1 MKTFPTSAVWC
12 LGILFISVS
21 LITTG
26 SSEVQ
31 VVGPADPVDALAG
44 DDIILPCSLKP
55 KASAETMIVRWTR
68 LNLTTENVH
77 LYRDGRDSNEDQSP
91 SYRGRTSMF
100 NEELKN
106 GNVSLK
112 LTRVTLSDAG
122 SYMCFIP
129 TLTSQVKETTVQL
142 LVGAVSQP
150 VTSIIGTKGGGVV
163 LKCES
168 GGWFPEPEME
178 WLDSSGTILPADGP
192 PERHRDPEGL
202 YTVRRHVTVNQTDT
216 NRFTC
221 RVNQTEINHLK
232 ETEIHVPDDV
242 FPKSHVGLIVGLLA
256 AAVVVLTASAGGV
269 YWWRKHMKEKEQRQR
284 LEERRDALFVTR
296 HKDHLIHMVSKGKS
310 IASELHQKDLIPDE
324 MNSQISAARTS
335 QDQMRLLFL
344 ALEEAEDTTRVKSAF
359 YRILLDLEPDV
370 VKDLEEQRQRLEE
383 LRDALF
389 VTRHKDH
396 LIHMV
401 SKGKSIASELHQKDL
416 IPDEMNSQISAART
430 SQDQMRLLFLA
441 LEEAEDTTRVK
452 SAFYR
457 ILLDL
462 EPDVVKDLE
471 EQRQRLEELQ
481 KKIIKDL
488 EERVKDYKLEQEKR
502 RDVLFVDR
510 HKDHLIQ
517 RVSKGKS
524 IASELH
530 QKDLIPDEMNSQI
543 SAAGTSQ
550 DQMRLL
556 FKALGRK
563 KVKSDFYRI
572 LLDLEPDVVI
582 EVGASFVDDHKDQLI
597 QKVTQVKPIMYE
609 LFYEELYGNIKINQM
624 NRQEQM
630 RLLYEALEEAED
642 TRRVKSDFY
651 RILLDLEP
659 DVVKDLDIYDDYF
672 GLFNLIDIYDDD
684 ISLFNLFEEEQ
695 RQRWEE
701 LRDAQF
707 VTRHKDHLIQNV
719 SKGKSIASELHQKDL
734 IPDEMNSQISAARTS
749 QDQMRLLFKALEEA
763 ENTTRVKSTFYRIL
777 LDLEPDVVK
786 DLKKEQRQRWEERE
800 KKRRE
805 ELEEQSDAQFVN
817 KHKDHL
823 IQMVSKGESI
833 ASELH
838 QKDLIPDEMNSQISA
853 AGTSQDQMRLL
864 FKALEEAEDTT
875 RVKSTFYKILLDL
888 EPDVVKDLNVN
899 KMKAPKKLRKENEKL
914 RKENEKLRKE
924 NDELKEKLR
933 KAEET
938 NQSLSTSPG
947 GQQKTQTP
955 SQKSEGI
962 EGMEMESLPGRKSGP
977 GPGRKS
983 APEMESLPGRKSAPE
998 MESLPGRKSAPEMES
1013 LPGRKSAPEMKPL
1026 LAAGPQKEDL
1036 YDLERGGR
1044 DTTEFNYRETIPSG
1058 RKSGPEKEM
1067 EMKPL
1072 LGPGPQKD
1080 DLDELEREEELLQ
1093 NLTMCY
1099 RVTIERL

>member
-269 YWWRKHMKEKEQRQR
+269 YWWRKHMK
-284 LEERRDALFVTR
+284 
-296 HKDHLIHMVSKGKS
+296 
-310 IASELHQKDLIPDE
+310 
-324 MNSQISAARTS
+324 
-335 QDQMRLLFL
+335 
-344 ALEEAEDTTRVKSAF
+344 
-359 YRILLDLEPDV
+359 
-370 VKDLEEQRQRLEE
+370 
-383 LRDALF
+383 
-389 VTRHKDH
+389 
-396 LIHMV
+396 
-401 SKGKSIASELHQKDL
+401 
-416 IPDEMNSQISAART
+416 
-430 SQDQMRLLFLA
+430 
-441 LEEAEDTTRVK
+441 
-452 SAFYR
+452 
-457 ILLDL
+457 
-462 EPDVVKDLE
+462 
-471 EQRQRLEELQ
+471 
-481 KKIIKDL
+481 
-488 EERVKDYKLEQEKR
+488 VKDYKLEQEKR

-924 NDELKEKLR
+924 NEKLRKENDELKEKLR

>member
-684 ISLFNLFEEEQ
+684 ISLFNLFEE
-695 RQRWEE
+695 
-701 LRDAQF
+701 
-707 VTRHKDHLIQNV
+707 
-719 SKGKSIASELHQKDL
+719 
-734 IPDEMNSQISAARTS
+734 
-749 QDQMRLLFKALEEA
+749 
-763 ENTTRVKSTFYRIL
+763 
-777 LDLEPDVVK
+777 
-786 DLKKEQRQRWEERE
+786 QRQRWEERG
-800 KKRRE
+800 
-805 ELEEQSDAQFVN
+805 DAQFVN

-899 KMKAPKKLRKENEKL
+899 KMKAPKKLRKENEKLRKENEKL